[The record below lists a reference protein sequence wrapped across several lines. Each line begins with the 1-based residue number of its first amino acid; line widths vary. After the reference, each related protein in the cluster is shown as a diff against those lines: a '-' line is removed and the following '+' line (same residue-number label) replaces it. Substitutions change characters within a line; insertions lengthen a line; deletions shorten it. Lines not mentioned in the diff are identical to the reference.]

1 MDLNFV
7 LIVILAAWASVSEY
21 RIYRLEKKL
30 EKEKDNE
37 Q

>member
-7 LIVILAAWASVSEY
+7 LIVILAAWVGINEY

-30 EKEKDNE
+30 EKGADDE